1 MRKATVKASLS
12 RCDCSHKHS
21 NCIEYAQPPSV
32 DVRLILDILYIS
44 QVAPLLLLLHPQ
56 LDPWSDSDC
65 RGWTWMFSTAGN
77 VVLYSQLHSAVI
89 SSIQW
94 CRQSNT
100 QNFENRSAEVADK
113 SIVTLVPCHT
123 CEFVARLWRATL
135 TRDKV
140 SACNFIVARCNFDAA
155 CDKQTW
161 LPAIR
166 MTLCQSRS
174 VRLWSRTLRLCR
186 ATLVVRQ
193 SRATL
198 SQVWHGT

>member
-1 MRKATVKASLS
+1 VLKWLNGLNEDAENGDVNVTNQRRPKITGDIWGGSSMRMTELTNVWWKTLMRKATVKASLS

-123 CEFVARLWRATL
+123 CDFVARLWRATKL
-135 TRDKV
+135 
-140 SACNFIVARCNFDAA
+140 
-155 CDKQTW
+155 Q
-161 LPAIR
+161 
-166 MTLCQSRS
+166 
-174 VRLWSRTLRLCR
+174 R
-186 ATLVVRQ
+186 AT
-193 SRATL
+193 S
-198 SQVWHGT
+198 